1 MMQTFDYFCARLDQR
16 LTKHYQSSLGNL
28 VRSQNVSTN
37 KSFRRLFKERKKERK
52 KEREKNL
59 FDPSIAFTVNFYY
72 IYYSSIDFTTV
83 NQNVIF
89 SFTVCQ
95 LQQKRFMPSAFKQ
108 LIKQEIRIGSQVFS
122 IHFCQS
128 IVVNCIIC

>member
-37 KSFRRLFKERKKERK
+37 KSFRRLLKERK

-95 LQQKRFMPSAFKQ
+95 L
-108 LIKQEIRIGSQVFS
+108 
-122 IHFCQS
+122 
-128 IVVNCIIC
+128 